1 MYISIQQYKDNV
13 VTLTLTGRILQSM
26 HRFEDL
32 SDCIHV
38 HEIPTSQKKHTPKQ
52 NQKNPN
58 QQTRGPLATSLTWET
73 SSNQEIHDYAIS
85 LNW

>member
-13 VTLTLTGRILQSM
+13 VTLTFTGRILQSM

-38 HEIPTSQKKHTPKQ
+38 HEIPTSQKKKTKTKHK
-52 NQKNPN
+52 KPN
-58 QQTRGPLATSLTWET
+58 QQTRGPLTTSLT
-73 SSNQEIHDYAIS
+73 
-85 LNW
+85 

>member
-13 VTLTLTGRILQSM
+13 VTLTFTGRILQSM

-38 HEIPTSQKKHTPKQ
+38 HEIPTSQKKQ
-52 NQKNPN
+52 
-58 QQTRGPLATSLTWET
+58 
-73 SSNQEIHDYAIS
+73 
-85 LNW
+85 

>member
-13 VTLTLTGRILQSM
+13 VTLTFTGRILQSM

-38 HEIPTSQKKHTPKQ
+38 HEIPTSQKKNKKNKQTHTKNQTNKQ
-52 NQKNPN
+52 
-58 QQTRGPLATSLTWET
+58 ED
-73 SSNQEIHDYAIS
+73 H
-85 LNW
+85 

>member
-13 VTLTLTGRILQSM
+13 VTLTFTGRILQSM

-38 HEIPTSQKKHTPKQ
+38 HEIPTSQKKKKPKTKH
-52 NQKNPN
+52 NKTKSTNKRTIGYIAHLRN
-58 QQTRGPLATSLTWET
+58 ELKSRNT
-73 SSNQEIHDYAIS
+73 
-85 LNW
+85 

>member
-38 HEIPTSQKKHTPKQ
+38 HEIPTSQKKNPKQ
-52 NQKNPN
+52 NTKN
-58 QQTRGPLATSLTWET
+58 QT
-73 SSNQEIHDYAIS
+73 NKQEDHWLHRSPEKKAQIKKCMTTLYH
-85 LNW
+85 

>member
-13 VTLTLTGRILQSM
+13 VTLTFTGRILQSM

-38 HEIPTSQKKHTPKQ
+38 HEFLLAKKTHQQIMGYIAHLKKQ
-52 NQKNPN
+52 AQIKKY
-58 QQTRGPLATSLTWET
+58 TTALY
-73 SSNQEIHDYAIS
+73 H
-85 LNW
+85 

>member
-13 VTLTLTGRILQSM
+13 VTLTFTGRILQSM

-38 HEIPTSQKKHTPKQ
+38 HEIPTSQKKQTQ
-52 NQKNPN
+52 NKTKKNPKPTN
-58 QQTRGPLATSLTWET
+58 KRTIGYIAHLRNELK
-73 SSNQEIHDYAIS
+73 
-85 LNW
+85 

>member
-13 VTLTLTGRILQSM
+13 VTLTFTGRILQSM

-38 HEIPTSQKKHTPKQ
+38 HEIPTSQKKTITKNQKKNKTQQ
-52 NQKNPN
+52 NQTNK
-58 QQTRGPLATSLTWET
+58 
-73 SSNQEIHDYAIS
+73 QEDH
-85 LNW
+85 